1 MGSNPQDT
9 ADLVTFTEE
18 ILNEK
23 LRFFAQWALHALN
36 TLSLDSNLLS
46 MESGNKSCSAGLFCY
61 LEVKNIFQIS
71 AYHLDYMIKLNIIK
85 IC

>member
-23 LRFFAQWALHALN
+23 LQFFVQWALHALN
-36 TLSLDSNLLS
+36 KLTLNSNLLS
-46 MESGNKSCSAGLFCY
+46 MESGNKSCSVGLFCY
-61 LEVKNIFQIS
+61 LKVKNIFQIL
-71 AYHLDYMIKLNIIK
+71 AYHLDYMSNLIL
-85 IC
+85 

>member
-23 LRFFAQWALHALN
+23 LQFFVQWALHALN
-36 TLSLDSNLLS
+36 KLTLNSNLLS
-46 MESGNKSCSAGLFCY
+46 MESGNKSCSVGLFCY
-61 LEVKNIFQIS
+61 LEVKNIFQIL
-71 AYHLDYMIKLNIIK
+71 AYHLDYMSNLIL
-85 IC
+85 